1 MIYTHSVLFLRTNIG
16 DSHTG
21 RRLLGKCSSRDSYLH
36 FTGTSPIQ
44 WQCNMNY
51 LLWWLMARPSGELPH
66 PPLKH
71 CPTILFGPIE
81 NMGLLHLPL
90 PQFFKVQPWTNCYKA
105 LAIEWLTGKLGQ
117 HSQSQTQ
124 RVLAWARFGGI
135 IPFTPMMEGSKAF
148 NLPALLNRT
157 LQD

>member
-16 DSHTG
+16 DSHIG

-51 LLWWLMARPSGELPH
+51 LLWWLMARPSGELAH
-66 PPLKH
+66 PPPKH
-71 CPTILFGPIE
+71 YPTILFGPIE

-105 LAIEWLTGKLGQ
+105 LAIEQASW
-117 HSQSQTQ
+117 
-124 RVLAWARFGGI
+124 VN
-135 IPFTPMMEGSKAF
+135 IPSPKHRGCWHEQGLVELHPSHQWWKA
-148 NLPALLNRT
+148 PKT
-157 LQD
+157 LIFLHY